1 MIDLDDAPN
10 LCTGM
15 LGDTA
20 SPLCFR
26 AIVAL
31 QRRHEPGVVLEASVQ
46 GNIIQEELRWRTRL
60 AGLDQAEDFNRVT
73 EEGAEALGLALA
85 SRHRSWTLVRRL
97 QSRMSEGADWLMRDR
112 SNKLVAL
119 EVSGTDEGNLT
130 GLLSTKLR
138 QAQSSPWARK
148 GKAAACVVRFLE
160 PKAIL
165 QDDVEPR

>member
-1 MIDLDDAPN
+1 VIDLNDAPN

-20 SPLCFR
+20 TPLCFR

-31 QRRHEPGVVLEASVQ
+31 QRRHEPGAVLEASVH
-46 GNIIQEELRWRTRL
+46 GSIIREELRWQPRL
-60 AGLDQAEDFNRVT
+60 AGLDKGEDFNRVT

-97 QSRMSEGADWLMRDR
+97 QSRMSEGADWLMRDG

-119 EVSGTDEGNLT
+119 EISGTDEGDLT
-130 GLLSTKLR
+130 GLLTRKLK
-138 QAQSSPWARK
+138 QARASLWARK
-148 GKAAACVVRFLE
+148 GRAAACVVRFLE